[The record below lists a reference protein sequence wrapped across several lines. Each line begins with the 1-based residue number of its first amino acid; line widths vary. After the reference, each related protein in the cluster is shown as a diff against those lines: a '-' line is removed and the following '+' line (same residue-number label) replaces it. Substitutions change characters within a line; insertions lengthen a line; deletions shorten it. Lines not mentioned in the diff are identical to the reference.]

1 MYQDREGI
9 LRIKPFSG
17 ESSGYSITK
26 FIEYGYPETR
36 LSKPLKAVN
45 INDGAYILQVSSDG
59 AVQPVNNPLISSDQA
74 PTVAAWVKDM
84 LILRQTVNGEWRS
97 DPKVDV
103 LDVVAVDTPFKT
115 NNVVLTRV
123 EYTFNGMFTG
133 KYEGRVR

>member
-1 MYQDREGI
+1 MR
-9 LRIKPFSG
+9 
-17 ESSGYSITK
+17 
-26 FIEYGYPETR
+26 
-36 LSKPLKAVN
+36 
-45 INDGAYILQVSSDG
+45 
-59 AVQPVNNPLISSDQA
+59 QA
-74 PTVAAWVKDM
+74 
-84 LILRQTVNGEWRS
+84 VNGEWRS